1 MWTFS
6 ILGPRFADEKLAS
19 LSVESPTNLRTDEEF
34 GLLVALWCGRIRD
47 HIETE
52 NGAQEFCFGFRVG
65 EIAIDLTGGR
75 ISNQG
80 RFSLAGSQVK
90 IAQSETDA
98 AKKDGSA
105 GAQLGINVG
114 KWLSGLGK
122 AEADLGG
129 SVNRAISNTEQKE
142 RTYSQTSWRI
152 ADAGHNFWRVSG
164 FGLNSDNVLE
174 NRLLGDEPLC
184 HVIAE
189 RGATHIEVLVS
200 FRCDLR
206 DVWFKNEGSLKSQRD
221 ARFSEGDA
229 ERNRIAIASRIC
241 AIALGRTMSNGARK
255 MDGTVILAE
264 QGLLGIRQTDGN

>member
-6 ILGPRFADEKLAS
+6 ILAPRFADEKLAS

-47 HIETE
+47 HVETE
-52 NGAQEFCFGFRVG
+52 AGAQDFCFGFRVG
-65 EIAIDLTGGR
+65 EIAIDLIGGR

-90 IAQSETDA
+90 IAQLEMDA
-98 AKKDGSA
+98 AKREGSA

-114 KWLSGLGK
+114 KWLSGFGK
-122 AEADLGG
+122 AEAELGG
-129 SVNRAISNTEQKE
+129 SLNKAISKTEQKE
-142 RTYSQTSWRI
+142 RTYSHTSWRV

-174 NRLLGDEPLC
+174 NKLLGDEPIC
-184 HVIAE
+184 HIIAE
-189 RGATHIEVLVS
+189 HGATHIEVLVS

-206 DVWFKNEGSLKSQRD
+206 DVWFQHERSLKSQSD
-221 ARFSEGDA
+221 ARFSEEHD

-241 AIALGRTMSNGARK
+241 AIALDRTASNTARK
-255 MDGTVILAE
+255 TDGTVILAE
-264 QGLLGIRQTDGN
+264 QGLLAIRQVDGS